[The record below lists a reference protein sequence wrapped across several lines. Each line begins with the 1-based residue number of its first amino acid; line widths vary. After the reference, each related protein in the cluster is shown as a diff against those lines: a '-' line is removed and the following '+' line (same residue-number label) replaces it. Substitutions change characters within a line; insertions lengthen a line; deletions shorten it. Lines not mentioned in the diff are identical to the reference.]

1 MAWQQATLSGPISP
15 VRLSAFTRLLSS
27 PITVAYGS
35 HFFLDWLHDSGER
48 GVQPLKHIKGFKDL
62 WFGVRKG
69 RWGIQ

>member
-1 MAWQQATLSGPISP
+1 MAWQQLSPGLSVRSVYLHSPGPA
-15 VRLSAFTRLLSS
+15 AFVPYHLCLWL
-27 PITVAYGS
+27 